1 MHFELN
7 QNVIDNIPKL
17 ISLLES
23 LSKENE
29 DMDQFYNELLK
40 TAIKIIPEADY
51 GSLILINKNKNSWSW
66 LSVVGHNEELL
77 KKMTFHIKADDL
89 IDGNVVLYDDVIEYR
104 KKYMPNYVY
113 NMLQKATTPIKC
125 TLANYVKISENLF
138 IDFSL
143 DIDKNS
149 EKTFSKDSKEILKL
163 FGNIAKIF
171 LKNKM
176 EKNKLNELNKE
187 LKYKNYQLLEMNKKI
202 QKMYNNALDIIN
214 NMANITLNIKDEESL
229 LKNVFRTLVKI
240 IPFAEK
246 AILVEKEKDKL
257 VIIDKIGFE
266 KLVMNELSVKENN
279 KNIVEFFE
287 LSGKYI
293 QTQFDKKTDIYIEIN
308 EEFDNE
314 LFNVYSINDSLEKLI
329 YSFSE
334 LNEKLIKTKELIKKV
349 ILAFINLS
357 DLNEIYNIKH
367 SESTAYYAKI
377 IGKELGFDNDRL
389 DKLYW
394 AALMHDIGKIGIPS
408 NILVKT
414 SKLTPEEFEIVKKH
428 TIIGHDVILKFL
440 EDEELADIVKYHHE
454 RYDGKGYPE
463 GLKGEEIP
471 LESRI
476 IAVADA
482 YIEMTTF
489 KEYRGIY
496 SREGAVKVIKENKGT
511 QFDPIISDIFINF
524 LNQKNKLDETF

>member
-1 MHFELN
+1 MHFELS

-23 LSKENE
+23 ISKENE

-51 GSLILINKNKNSWSW
+51 GSLILINKDKSSWSW

-334 LNEKLIKTKELIKKV
+334 LNEKLIKT
-349 ILAFINLS
+349 
-357 DLNEIYNIKH
+357 
-367 SESTAYYAKI
+367 
-377 IGKELGFDNDRL
+377 G
-389 DKLYW
+389 
-394 AALMHDIGKIGIPS
+394 
-408 NILVKT
+408 
-414 SKLTPEEFEIVKKH
+414 LTP
-428 TIIGHDVILKFL
+428 
-440 EDEELADIVKYHHE
+440 
-454 RYDGKGYPE
+454 
-463 GLKGEEIP
+463 
-471 LESRI
+471 
-476 IAVADA
+476 
-482 YIEMTTF
+482 
-489 KEYRGIY
+489 
-496 SREGAVKVIKENKGT
+496 
-511 QFDPIISDIFINF
+511 
-524 LNQKNKLDETF
+524 